1 MIKKYRFDLLLA
13 GGVLLLAGLLSL
25 LLRSGEAGAWAVV
38 AVDGVETARYPLSQ
52 DLTVTIGTDRYNVLT
67 ISRGAAA
74 VTEANCGDRTCVGT
88 GAVSRAGESILC
100 LPHRLSVRIEG
111 PVCGAGHRVLVP
123 GGHGRQPQGLR
134 GFFEYTG
141 ESDQHGAAGKGQ

>member
-1 MIKKYRFDLLLA
+1 M
-13 GGVLLLAGLLSL
+13 
-25 LLRSGEAGAWAVV
+25 
-38 AVDGVETARYPLSQ
+38 DGVETARYPLSQ

-111 PVCGAGHRVLVP
+111 GADP
-123 GGHGRQPQGLR
+123 A
-134 GFFEYTG
+134 F
-141 ESDQHGAAGKGQ
+141 DAAVR